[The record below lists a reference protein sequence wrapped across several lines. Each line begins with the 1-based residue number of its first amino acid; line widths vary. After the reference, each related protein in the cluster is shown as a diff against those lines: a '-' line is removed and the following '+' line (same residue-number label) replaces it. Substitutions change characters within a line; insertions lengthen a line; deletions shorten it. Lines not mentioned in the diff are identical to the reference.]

1 MWSWSKK
8 AICYAQGLPLA
19 LNVLGT
25 FLKGRSP
32 NVWESALDRLEENPQ
47 KKVLDTL

>member
-1 MWSWSKK
+1 M
-8 AICYAQGLPLA
+8 A

-47 KKVLDTL
+47 KKVLDTLQISFDGLEETEKKIF